1 MNKVND
7 IGDNKGR
14 EKFSIKMYKHDK
26 DKGVDIL
33 FKEVTILV
41 PLFWTPKLY
50 AIFLCDL
57 ALRQNVFVCIYL
69 DATHDNSN
77 ESINGI
83 NILYE
88 ENISKLTY
96 DTESSLTRS
105 IVKGR
110 SIS

>member
-1 MNKVND
+1 MNKINAISVNKVD
-7 IGDNKGR
+7 DLR
-14 EKFSIKMYKHDK
+14 DKFSIKMYKQDK
-26 DKGVDIL
+26 VVDIL

-88 ENISKLTY
+88 NTFQN
-96 DTESSLTRS
+96 
-105 IVKGR
+105 
-110 SIS
+110 